1 MRLAEHRTD
10 DTGVIL
16 VTAFPV
22 DTSRLSDGMLI
33 NFALRRP
40 MIMPAAS
47 AQRV

>member
-1 MRLAEHRTD
+1 MRLVEYRTD
-10 DTGVIL
+10 DAEV
-16 VTAFPV
+16 VFVAAFLA

-33 NFALRRP
+33 DFALRRP